1 LNNTMRILFLSI
13 LFISQVVL
21 GQQQTYHKTIK
32 LMGTR
37 FEISVVA
44 KNETKGNLYIETAI
58 HEIDRIEKLISS
70 WDSNSQT
77 SLINRN
83 AGIEPV
89 IIDLELLELIERSIQ
104 ISKITNGAFDITYA
118 SMDRIWK
125 FDGSMKE
132 MPTEE
137 AIRNSVSK
145 IGYKNILINHD
156 KKTVFLKSKGMKIGF
171 GGIGKG
177 YAADKAKEL
186 LVDMGV
192 TSGIINAS
200 GDMNAW
206 GHQADGTNWLV
217 GITNPLNTQ
226 KVFSWLPINNQS
238 VVTSGDYEKYVEF
251 NGKRYAH
258 IINPRTGYPTTGI
271 KSVTIFAS
279 KAELADALATSVFVM
294 GLDNG
299 LDFINQ
305 IKGIEAIIV
314 DDANNFHK
322 TKNIQFK
329 TEK

>member
-1 LNNTMRILFLSI
+1 MRYLFLSI
-13 LFISQVVL
+13 VFISQIIL
-21 GQQQTYHKTIK
+21 GQEQTYHKTLK

-44 KNETKGNLYIETAI
+44 TNESKGNLYIKRAI
-58 HEIDRIEKLISS
+58 REIERIEKLISS

-83 AGIEPV
+83 AGIKPV
-89 IIDLELLELIERSIQ
+89 QIDLELLELIERSIQ
-104 ISKITNGAFDITYA
+104 ISKITKGAFDITYA

-132 MPTEE
+132 MPTEDN
-137 AIRNSVSK
+137 IRNSVSK
-145 IGYKNILINHD
+145 IGYKNIIINRD
-156 KKTVFLKSKGMKIGF
+156 KKTVFLKDKGMKIGF

-177 YAADKAKEL
+177 YAADKAKTL
-186 LVDMGV
+186 LLKMGV

-206 GHQADGTNWLV
+206 GKQANGTNWMV
-217 GITNPLNTQ
+217 GITNPLNTE
-226 KVFSWLPINNQS
+226 KAFSWLPINNQS

-251 NGKRYAH
+251 NGKRYSH

-271 KSVTIFAS
+271 KSVTIFAP

-294 GLDNG
+294 GLENG

-305 IKGIEAIIV
+305 LNGIEAIIV
-314 DDANNFHK
+314 DDSNNFHK

-329 TEK
+329 TNKQ

>member
-1 LNNTMRILFLSI
+1 MRYLFISF
-13 LFISQVVL
+13 LFISQVAL
-21 GQQQTYHKTIK
+21 AQQQTYHKTLK

-44 KNETKGNLYIETAI
+44 TNENKGNLYIETAI
-58 HEIDRIEKLISS
+58 DEIDRIEKLISS

-83 AGIEPV
+83 AGIKPV
-89 IIDLELLELIERSIQ
+89 KIDLELIELIERSIQ
-104 ISKITNGAFDITYA
+104 ISKITKGAFDITYA

-125 FDGSMKE
+125 FDGSMKV
-132 MPTEE
+132 MPIDNE
-137 AIRNSVSK
+137 IRNSVSK
-145 IGYKNILINHD
+145 IGYKNIIINR
-156 KKTVFLKSKGMKIGF
+156 KNKTVFLKNKGMKIGF

-177 YAADKAKEL
+177 YAADKAKALLLEL
-186 LVDMGV
+186 GV

-206 GHQADGTNWLV
+206 GKQPNGGNWMV
-217 GITNPLNTQ
+217 GITNPLNT
-226 KVFSWLPINNQS
+226 KKAFSWMPINNQS

-271 KSVTIFAS
+271 KSVTIFAP

-294 GLDNG
+294 GLENG

-305 IKGIEAIIV
+305 LNGIEAIIV
-314 DDANNFHK
+314 DDSNNFHQ

-329 TEK
+329 TNKQ

>member
-1 LNNTMRILFLSI
+1 
-13 LFISQVVL
+13 
-21 GQQQTYHKTIK
+21 
-32 LMGTR
+32 MGTR

>member
-1 LNNTMRILFLSI
+1 MRILFLSI

>member
-1 LNNTMRILFLSI
+1 
-13 LFISQVVL
+13 
-21 GQQQTYHKTIK
+21 
-32 LMGTR
+32 
-37 FEISVVA
+37 
-44 KNETKGNLYIETAI
+44 
-58 HEIDRIEKLISS
+58 
-70 WDSNSQT
+70 
-77 SLINRN
+77 
-83 AGIEPV
+83 
-89 IIDLELLELIERSIQ
+89 
-104 ISKITNGAFDITYA
+104 
-118 SMDRIWK
+118 MDRIWK